1 MKRIIVIFAAL
12 LVSYTLTARDFD
24 VVSPSG
30 HTLYC
35 DIVQGGAAI
44 VGWDYSS
51 DGTETIRLVIPSH
64 VSNGGVNLN
73 VVAIGD
79 NAFEYCRRLVS
90 VTIPSS
96 VKLIGSEA
104 FIGCVGLGSIAVPST
119 VDSIGHGAFIGI
131 PNVEYSGS
139 ASGAPW
145 GANILNAYKEGQYYF
160 ADNSKTHLV
169 CCERDASDATLP
181 PTVTTIGDDAF
192 FFCENI
198 TSIRID
204 STITNVGSGAFGNC
218 YNLESVFFD
227 PSDQRQS
234 DGNIFNGCKN
244 LRQLTFGNTVT
255 VIPIGFC
262 KNCTS
267 LQEIVIPDNITQAST
282 DAFLG
287 CTSLERAV
295 IGNGITQIETS
306 MFEECTSLKEVTM
319 SENLQNIRMYSFRN
333 CKSLREIILP
343 VSVNFINTQAFAGCN
358 NVSTIVCM
366 KPTVPTMGDRVFDS
380 IDSGIDVF
388 VPCDKVSLYSQDSQW
403 QRFDNIGGKRYYMVV
418 TTNNPLWGRAIVN
431 QQPTCD
437 NDTAVIEAIPEDG
450 CRFVKWDDNNTD
462 NPRQIAYN
470 GEGYAFRKAIFEKGV
485 GIEEAET
492 SPDIKIYSSH
502 GNIIIEGAQ
511 GEQVNIFDITGR
523 TLLSTKVYG
532 SLFAI
537 PQAQIP
543 RAKIY
548 IVKVGN
554 RKVEKLVIL

>member
-1 MKRIIVIFAAL
+1 
-12 LVSYTLTARDFD
+12 
-24 VVSPSG
+24 
-30 HTLYC
+30 
-35 DIVQGGAAI
+35 
-44 VGWDYSS
+44 
-51 DGTETIRLVIPSH
+51 
-64 VSNGGVNLN
+64 
-73 VVAIGD
+73 
-79 NAFEYCRRLVS
+79 
-90 VTIPSS
+90 
-96 VKLIGSEA
+96 
-104 FIGCVGLGSIAVPST
+104 
-119 VDSIGHGAFIGI
+119 
-131 PNVEYSGS
+131 
-139 ASGAPW
+139 
-145 GANILNAYKEGQYYF
+145 
-160 ADNSKTHLV
+160 
-169 CCERDASDATLP
+169 
-181 PTVTTIGDDAF
+181 
-192 FFCENI
+192 
-198 TSIRID
+198 
-204 STITNVGSGAFGNC
+204 
-218 YNLESVFFD
+218 
-227 PSDQRQS
+227 
-234 DGNIFNGCKN
+234 
-244 LRQLTFGNTVT
+244 
-255 VIPIGFC
+255 
-262 KNCTS
+262 
-267 LQEIVIPDNITQAST
+267 
-282 DAFLG
+282 
-287 CTSLERAV
+287 
-295 IGNGITQIETS
+295 

-437 NDTAVIEAIPEDG
+437 NNTAVIEAIPEDG
-450 CRFVKWDDNNTD
+450 CRFMKWDDNNTD

-548 IVKVGN
+548 IVKVAC
-554 RKVEKLVIL
+554 